1 MKVPIKASSPS
12 SLFVYGTLI
21 APEVMRTLL
30 GRLPDHEPARLIGFK
45 RHPVRSRVYPG
56 MIPNIHQA
64 TEPIQGILY
73 RALTSSDMKRL
84 DWFEGEEYT
93 RQTVS
98 ANIEGN
104 QVVSTVTYV
113 WTNPLDELDV
123 TKDWSYE
130 TFRIQ
135 SLDWYLENTVK
146 PCQEE
151 VDRLR
156 F

>member
-1 MKVPIKASSPS
+1 
-12 SLFVYGTLI
+12 
-21 APEVMRTLL
+21 
-30 GRLPDHEPARLIGFK
+30 
-45 RHPVRSRVYPG
+45 

-135 SLDWYLENTVK
+135 SLSWYLENTVK